1 MSLAHLPPAAGG
13 LNAVSRA
20 DDLVPV
26 RRAIVSVADKSG
38 LDSLVPSLAEAC
50 PGIVFYS
57 TGGTYREIARLLGA
71 GAAGRLVAV
80 SEYTGQPEM
89 QGGLVKTLDFR
100 VYLGL
105 LSETHNP
112 DHAADLSRAGAVA
125 FDMVVGNLYPF
136 SEAIRRPGATPET
149 ARGNIDIGGPCMIR
163 AAAKN
168 FLRVAA
174 LVDPADYAGVLA
186 ELRSRGGALALA
198 TRYRLAQRAFAHT
211 AEYDR
216 AVARYLAERA
226 FAEVASCY
234 TLEGRA

>member
-1 MSLAHLPPAAGG
+1 MSPARSSRAPGG
-13 LNAVSRA
+13 LNTVDRA

-38 LDSLVPSLAEAC
+38 LERLIPSLLESC

-57 TGGTYREIARLLGA
+57 TGGTHREIARLLGA
-71 GAAGRLVAV
+71 DAAGRLVAV

-100 VYLGL
+100 IYLGL
-105 LSETHNP
+105 LSETYNP
-112 DHAADLSRAGAVA
+112 EHTADLRRAGAVT

-136 SEAIRRPGATPET
+136 SDAIRRAGATPET

-186 ELRSRGGALALA
+186 ELRDRRGSLSLA
-198 TRYRLAQRAFAHT
+198 TRYRLAQKAFAHT
-211 AEYDR
+211 AGYDG
-216 AVARYLAERA
+216 AIARYLAERP
-226 FAEVASCY
+226 FAEVTSCY
-234 TLEGRA
+234 ALEGRA